1 MIFVARSLCG
11 IGPVSICV
19 NAASWDPY
27 TYALG
32 FVRQGFNGVPEVVT
46 VTDTDRAA
54 TPSSMDWSDLGSTS
68 SVNELVVLATWKF
81 VRYTGYKPNNV
92 SSDLKHVSW
101 VDRRPLLDAVD
112 WTTKKSGDA
121 SEEPE
126 TVGFVLGIFNNLVS

>member
-1 MIFVARSLCG
+1 MIGTSMDYTWFGCLRRLTSSALAAVVAKS
-11 IGPVSICV
+11 GPVSICV

-27 TYALG
+27 TCALG

-81 VRYTGYKPNNV
+81 VPV
-92 SSDLKHVSW
+92 HW
-101 VDRRPLLDAVD
+101 VQAQQCV
-112 WTTKKSGDA
+112 
-121 SEEPE
+121 E
-126 TVGFVLGIFNNLVS
+126 